1 MTRQAAAKD
10 RSLRPVDQASERLT
24 LVQAINQGLRQ
35 EMERDERVLIMGED
49 VGVDGGVFR
58 VTDGLLGAFGPERV
72 MDTPLAESGI
82 VGAAIGLAVGGF
94 VPVVE
99 IQFMDFMYPAVNQ
112 LFAHAARFRNRS
124 RGSLSLPMVVRMPFG
139 GGIHPPE
146 HHSDSYEALFLNTP
160 GLKVVVPSNPYD
172 AKGLLASAIRDPDP
186 VIFMEPKRIYRSFRE
201 EVPVDA
207 YIVPLGQA
215 KVVKEGRDV
224 TIMGYGSVMRQALE
238 AHEALSREGVS
249 AEVVDLR
256 TLNPLDVDTVI
267 ASVSKT
273 GRAVIVHEAP
283 RTAGFGAELVALI
296 NERALLSLRGPVERV
311 TGFDTIFPYSQL
323 EHHYLPTRERVV
335 AAVKRTMEY

>member
-1 MTRQAAAKD
+1 MTRPAAAKD
-10 RSLRPVDQASERLT
+10 RSLRPVEQAAERLT
-24 LVQAINQGLRQ
+24 LVQAINQALRQ
-35 EMERDERVLIMGED
+35 EMERDESVLVMGED

-58 VTDGLLGAFGPERV
+58 VTDGLLDAFGPDRV

-82 VGAAIGLAVGGF
+82 VGTAIGLAVGGF
-94 VPVVE
+94 RPVVE

-124 RGSLSLPMVVRMPFG
+124 RGALTVPMVVRMPFG

-172 AKGLLASAIRDPDP
+172 AKGLLVAAIRDADP
-186 VIFMEPKRIYRSFRE
+186 VVFMEPKRIYRSFRE
-201 EVPVDA
+201 EVPSEPYV
-207 YIVPLGQA
+207 VPLGQA
-215 KVVKEGRDV
+215 KVVKEGSDV
-224 TIMGYGSVMRQALE
+224 TILSYGSMMRQALE

-256 TLNPLDVDTVI
+256 TLSPLDVDTI
-267 ASVSKT
+267 LASVTKT

-296 NERALLSLRGPVERV
+296 NERALLTLKGPVERV
-311 TGFDTIFPYSQL
+311 AGFDTIFPYAQL
-323 EHHYLPTRERVV
+323 EHYYLPTRERVV
-335 AAVKRTMEY
+335 AAVKRTLEY